1 MVDVFIS
8 YSRTNKEKVAQIAR
22 GIEAAGYSV
31 WWDAELPPHQS
42 YGEVITG
49 KIDDAKAAI
58 VVWSAE
64 AAASEWVRAEA
75 DMARNQKKL
84 VQTALGDIMPP
95 LPFNQIQYA
104 NLGDWN
110 GEANHPEWRKVKQSL
125 TALCGPRDAAADGI
139 AAAPYVPA
147 PAPVP
152 APAQQAV
159 PVTAA
164 AFLSA
169 APQAKAASKPSM
181 PLMIGIGV
189 GVLGLATAGY
199 VVQQNQATA
208 PQQLITQLDPAAP
221 ADGGVVVPINTPP
234 PAPAEPAK
242 PAEAAAPVTTVV
254 SAPAAEPQ
262 QVDALNRDIT
272 MTNQSGETIMYLYWS
287 NTNQQNWGDDRLGSS
302 VLPNGQ
308 QWFVTVTD
316 GSDACEFDI
325 MGVTASGRQIEHRA
339 ANVCSLSEVIFN

>member
-8 YSRTNKEKVAQIAR
+8 YSRTNKDKVAQIAR

-110 GEANHPEWRKVKQSL
+110 GEDDHPEWRKVKQSL
-125 TALCGPRDAAADGI
+125 TAPCGPREAPAAGI
-139 AAAPYVPA
+139 AAGIAPGTPAPTATPSPA
-147 PAPVP
+147 PAP
-152 APAQQAV
+152 
-159 PVTAA
+159 
-164 AFLSA
+164 A
-169 APQAKAASKPSM
+169 APHSLPRSQLP
-181 PLMIGIGV
+181 PFWPTPGQGIRWDFG
-189 GVLGLATAGY
+189 
-199 VVQQNQATA
+199 
-208 PQQLITQLDPAAP
+208 P
-221 ADGGVVVPINTPP
+221 
-234 PAPAEPAK
+234 
-242 PAEAAAPVTTVV
+242 
-254 SAPAAEPQ
+254 
-262 QVDALNRDIT
+262 
-272 MTNQSGETIMYLYWS
+272 
-287 NTNQQNWGDDRLGSS
+287 GDDRHRRGR
-302 VLPNGQ
+302 
-308 QWFVTVTD
+308 
-316 GSDACEFDI
+316 
-325 MGVTASGRQIEHRA
+325 SGFGHGR
-339 ANVCSLSEVIFN
+339 VS